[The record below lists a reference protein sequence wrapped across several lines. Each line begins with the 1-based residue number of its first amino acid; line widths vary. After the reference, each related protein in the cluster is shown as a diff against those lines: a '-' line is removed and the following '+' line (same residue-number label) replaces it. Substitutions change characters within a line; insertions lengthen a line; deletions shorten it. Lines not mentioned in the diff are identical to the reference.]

1 MNVSVIIPAFNRP
14 SPLRRLLA
22 QLDVQTLPGADFEV
36 IVVDDG
42 STPEVARVLAD
53 LRFRMTLRVL
63 RQVNAGAA
71 AARHA
76 GALAARADLLVM
88 LDDDMQV
95 APDFLEQ
102 HLAAHSR
109 AGRAV
114 VLGRIRADATLR
126 GVPLFERWHA
136 HLLDRKADAVCEG
149 ELQLRGALLFTGN
162 VSLRRED
169 YLAVGGFDVSLRQS
183 EDIELGM
190 RLEKLGIPFRFSEA
204 ASSFHDPG
212 DRSVAQWRER
222 ARRYGACDLRIGHKH
237 PDLRDASP
245 WRLLFDLHPVTRAA
259 IRIGF
264 ASPSMG
270 RLIAAGVVAAAL
282 LLDRAGLE
290 RAAIAGVSVAYS
302 LEYFRG
308 VREAAGAR
316 TFEELELF
324 RRRFEARIRPALGV

>member
-1 MNVSVIIPAFNRP
+1 MNVSVIIPTFNRP
-14 SPLRRLLA
+14 APLRRLLA
-22 QLDVQTLPGADFEV
+22 QLDAQTLPGTDFEV

-42 STPEVARVLAD
+42 STPDVAQSLAD
-53 LRFRMTLRVL
+53 LSSRMTLRVF
-63 RQVNAGAA
+63 RQENAGAA

-76 GALAARADLLVM
+76 GALAARANLLVM

-102 HLAAHSR
+102 HLEAHSR
-109 AGRAV
+109 GGRVV
-114 VLGRIRADATLR
+114 VLGRIRADPALR

-136 HLLDRKADAVCEG
+136 HLLDRKADAVREG
-149 ELQLRGALLFTGN
+149 EMQLRGTLLFTGN
-162 VSLRRED
+162 VSLRRDD

-190 RLEKLGIPFRFSEA
+190 RLEKLGIPFHFCEA
-204 ASSFHDPG
+204 AWSLHDPG
-212 DRSVAQWRER
+212 DRTVAQWRER
-222 ARRYGACDLRIGHKH
+222 ARRYGACDLRIGRKH

-264 ASPSMG
+264 AWPAIG
-270 RLIAAGVVAAAL
+270 RLLASGAVAAAL

-290 RAAIAGVSVAYS
+290 NAAITGISVAYS

-308 VREAAGAR
+308 VRETVGAA
-316 TFEELELF
+316 TFAELEQF
-324 RRRFEARIRPALGV
+324 TRRFEARTRAALGM